1 MTAQTVKDI
10 RLLKDTRAVLDG
22 LGYDFSW
29 VLLNKE
35 ISQFRTRKK
44 VPIHR
49 FPGDWDIWDAEL
61 GAQDLA
67 FMLAMIVGLKT

>member
-1 MTAQTVKDI
+1 MTAQTVKDV

-35 ISQFRTRKK
+35 ISQFRTRQRNSSKA
-44 VPIHR
+44 IL
-49 FPGDWDIWDAEL
+49 GEWDTWDAEL
-61 GAQDLA
+61 GAEDLA
-67 FMLAMIVGLKT
+67 FMVAMIVGLNT

>member
-1 MTAQTVKDI
+1 MTAQTVKDV

-35 ISQFRTRKK
+35 ISHFRTSKRAGTPAPK
-44 VPIHR
+44 V
-49 FPGDWDIWDAEL
+49 FWDIWDAEL
-61 GAQDLA
+61 GAEDLA
-67 FMLAMIVGLKT
+67 FMVAMIVGLKT

>member
-29 VLLNKE
+29 VLVNKE
-35 ISQFRTRKK
+35 ISHFWTRQRNSSKA
-44 VPIHR
+44 IL
-49 FPGDWDIWDAEL
+49 GEWDTWDAEL

-67 FMLAMIVGLKT
+67 FMLKMIIGMT